1 MASGEGRRHHHNL
14 VPLAALI
21 SRELKSEKMEKPTVR
36 YGHAAQSRKG
46 EDYFLI
52 KTDGQRVPGNSSS
65 TFSAFAIFDGH
76 NGNAAAVYTR
86 ENLLKHVLGA
96 IPRGLG
102 REEWLQAL
110 PRALVAGFVK
120 TDKDFQSR
128 GETSGTTATFVIVD
142 GWTVTVASVGDSR
155 CILDTQGGAVSTL
168 TVDHRLEENVEERER
183 VAASGGE
190 VGRLSIIGGAE
201 IGPLRCWP
209 GGLCLSRSIGDMD
222 VGEFIV
228 PIPYVKQVKLS
239 NAGGRLIIASDG
251 IWDALSS
258 EMAAQSCRG
267 LPAELAARQVVKEAL
282 RSRGL
287 KDDTTCIVV
296 DIIPPD
302 HSVQP
307 STPPKKQNK
316 LRTLFFRK
324 KSRDS
329 ANKLSK
335 KLSAVG
341 IVEELF
347 EEGSAMLAERLG
359 SDECTAQSTTSGL
372 FMCAVCQVDLAPSEG
387 ISVHAG
393 SIFSTSSKPWQ
404 GPFLCSDCCNK
415 KDAMEGKRPSGVK
428 LLLLLT
434 QMGGGGGALF
444 IFSLLTHLVVLHSTE
459 EEKIHKRCPPY
470 YCNDQLSKLQFPF
483 KSMTQHPECGL
494 FTVDCSDQH
503 NPRIQLREK
512 GHWHELENISAT
524 NTIFIDDK
532 KLQQRLKTD
541 SCNDQFF
548 NDLSLPSLTPV
559 FELLAHN
566 LTLYQCTNATAY
578 YTYYTTWPDHSL
590 PSLPSSCSIILMPFD
605 LFALTTIFSLQLA
618 CLPDDKGKFK
628 CSVGEKGDKL
638 GLKLGLVALAAIV
651 VLGAIVCCFFW
662 KKQNQ
667 SRQIDEA
674 FLVNYGP
681 LQVRRYSYLD
691 VKKMTNSFK
700 EKLGQGGYGSVY
712 KGKLNNSCLVA
723 VKVLNKLKGNGEEFM
738 NEVAAISRTSHVNIV
753 SLLGFCFEGSKR
765 ALIYEF
771 TPNGSLE
778 KFTFDANTPKID
790 HGHHLGWEALDRIAL
805 GIARGLEYLHRGCK
819 TRILHFDIKPHNIL
833 LDQKFFPKISY
844 FGLAK
849 ICNRDE
855 SIVSIM

>member
-21 SRELKSEKMEKPTVR
+21 SREMKSEKMEKPTVR
-36 YGHAAQSRKG
+36 CGHAAQSRKG

-52 KTDGQRVPGNSSS
+52 KTDCQRVPGNPSS

-76 NGNAAAVYTR
+76 NGNAAAIYTR
-86 ENLLKHVLGA
+86 ENLLNHVLGA

-120 TDKDFQSR
+120 TDKEFQSR
-128 GETSGTTATFVIVD
+128 GMEFFIVSSRETSGTTATFVIVD

-183 VAASGGE
+183 VTASGGE
-190 VGRLSIIGGAE
+190 VGRLSIVGGAE

-239 NAGGRLIIASDG
+239 RAGGRLVIASDG

-258 EMAAQSCRG
+258 DMAAKSCRG

-282 RSRGL
+282 RTRGL

-302 HSVQP
+302 NTVQP

-316 LRTLFFRK
+316 LRALLFRK
-324 KSRDS
+324 KSCDS

-359 SDECTAQSTTSGL
+359 TEESMGQSTSGL

-393 SIFSTSSKPWQ
+393 SIFSTSAKPWQ
-404 GPFLCSDCCNK
+404 GPFLCADCRNK

-428 LLLLLT
+428 
-434 QMGGGGGALF
+434 
-444 IFSLLTHLVVLHSTE
+444 
-459 EEKIHKRCPPY
+459 
-470 YCNDQLSKLQFPF
+470 
-483 KSMTQHPECGL
+483 
-494 FTVDCSDQH
+494 
-503 NPRIQLREK
+503 
-512 GHWHELENISAT
+512 
-524 NTIFIDDK
+524 
-532 KLQQRLKTD
+532 
-541 SCNDQFF
+541 
-548 NDLSLPSLTPV
+548 
-559 FELLAHN
+559 
-566 LTLYQCTNATAY
+566 
-578 YTYYTTWPDHSL
+578 
-590 PSLPSSCSIILMPFD
+590 
-605 LFALTTIFSLQLA
+605 
-618 CLPDDKGKFK
+618 
-628 CSVGEKGDKL
+628 
-638 GLKLGLVALAAIV
+638 VA
-651 VLGAIVCCFFW
+651 
-662 KKQNQ
+662 
-667 SRQIDEA
+667 
-674 FLVNYGP
+674 
-681 LQVRRYSYLD
+681 
-691 VKKMTNSFK
+691 
-700 EKLGQGGYGSVY
+700 
-712 KGKLNNSCLVA
+712 
-723 VKVLNKLKGNGEEFM
+723 
-738 NEVAAISRTSHVNIV
+738 
-753 SLLGFCFEGSKR
+753 
-765 ALIYEF
+765 
-771 TPNGSLE
+771 
-778 KFTFDANTPKID
+778 
-790 HGHHLGWEALDRIAL
+790 
-805 GIARGLEYLHRGCK
+805 
-819 TRILHFDIKPHNIL
+819 
-833 LDQKFFPKISY
+833 
-844 FGLAK
+844 
-849 ICNRDE
+849 
-855 SIVSIM
+855 